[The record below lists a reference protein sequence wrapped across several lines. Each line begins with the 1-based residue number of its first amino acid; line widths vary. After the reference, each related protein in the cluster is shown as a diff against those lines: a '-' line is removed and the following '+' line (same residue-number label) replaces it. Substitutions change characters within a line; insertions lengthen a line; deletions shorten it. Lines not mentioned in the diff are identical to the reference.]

1 MICRAHVAFR
11 RRTGDGD
18 RVEADVERSDD
29 GTRVSRGLFYKGVAL
44 GATVSI
50 VLLGAQAA
58 FAGTGLGAM
67 FNLGRT
73 NTVGAT
79 STLAA
84 KTGSAALQVT
94 NKSTGASATGVSITV
109 DPRRAPIKV
118 NSRVQVPNLN
128 SSFLQG
134 RQAADFLGVG
144 ATAANSLKLAGRPA
158 GDYLLATATAAN
170 ASKLGGKTAAEFL
183 LATGTAADAS
193 KLGGKPASDYVSG
206 CPLFGQFGD
215 PATGGQVA
223 ARAIIT
229 GFSASSEL
237 STAGVSGGWTCS
249 GGPIWVERGGP
260 GAYCVIVD
268 PTATYESAG
277 EVYAGLPLF
286 SDRVAPLLTLNSVGL
301 TATAQWTSCGASSG
315 IPGQTQYLGY
325 YVEVRSLSTGLNADA
340 AFTFA
345 LV

>member
-1 MICRAHVAFR
+1 MICRARVALLR
-11 RRTGDGD
+11 RSGDDD

-58 FAGTGLGAM
+58 FAGTGLGAV

-94 NKSTGASATGVSITV
+94 NKSAGASATGVSITV

-134 RQAADFLGVG
+134 RQAADFLGVS

-158 GDYLLATATAAN
+158 GDYLLATGTAAN
-170 ASKLGGKTAAEFL
+170 ASKLGGKSAAEFL

-206 CPLFGQFGD
+206 CPLYGQFGD
-215 PATGGQVA
+215 AATGGQVA
-223 ARAIIT
+223 ARAVIT
-229 GFSASSEL
+229 GFSASSQL
-237 STAGVSGGWTCS
+237 STAGVAGGWTCS
-249 GGPIWVERGGP
+249 GGPVWVERSGP
-260 GAYCVIVD
+260 GLYCVIVD

-277 EVYAGLPLF
+277 ETYAGLPII
-286 SDRVAPLLTLNSVGL
+286 SDRVAPLLTLTSVGA
-301 TATAQWTSCGASSG
+301 TATAQWTSCGGTTG

-325 YVEVRSLSTGLNADA
+325 FVEVRSLSTGLNADA
-340 AFTFA
+340 IFTFA
-345 LV
+345 LL